1 MLRFS
6 VIFFWHC
13 LTSQQQNSHNSE
25 YFCLPRGFFYCE
37 VQLYQHCMV
46 VHTFYSSNE
55 QTAKQPS
62 VYITPQATDCPSN
75 VMGGGWLHF
84 QPDLATN
91 IAQQEGNQTEEQM
104 ACEVRI
110 QTQRLF
116 LQSCLTFFSFGP
128 FSYLQHASTSS
139 VKCTTIYH
147 MQRLKNNLKKT
158 AKCSCFPKLG
168 LLELRQFTTAVKR
181 CYVTAGTHLSGF
193 FLEIKNNR
201 KITPWDNG
209 MNKNVTKASW
219 LLVSYKQM
227 WYQGRVLYHTSKFG
241 TMADT

>member
-1 MLRFS
+1 
-6 VIFFWHC
+6 
-13 LTSQQQNSHNSE
+13 
-25 YFCLPRGFFYCE
+25 
-37 VQLYQHCMV
+37 
-46 VHTFYSSNE
+46 
-55 QTAKQPS
+55 
-62 VYITPQATDCPSN
+62 
-75 VMGGGWLHF
+75 
-84 QPDLATN
+84 
-91 IAQQEGNQTEEQM
+91 M

-168 LLELRQFTTAVKR
+168 LLELIVYHSSQKVLCNCWNTFKWI
-181 CYVTAGTHLSGF
+181 L
-193 FLEIKNNR
+193 LEIKNNR
-201 KITPWDNG
+201 QITPWDNG